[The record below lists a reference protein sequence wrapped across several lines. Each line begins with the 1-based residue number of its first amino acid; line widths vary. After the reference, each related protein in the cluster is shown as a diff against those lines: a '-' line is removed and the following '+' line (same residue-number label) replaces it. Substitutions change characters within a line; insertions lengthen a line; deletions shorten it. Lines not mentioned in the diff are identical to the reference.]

1 MHSPLFAS
9 KPTSVSTPVQPVPDP
24 EIAGNRDRLS
34 ALRGAVDEIDLGE
47 LLRKLW
53 QQRNVIAGTV
63 ILLTA
68 VVAIVVFQL
77 KPLYESAVLVMIEP
91 RQAKIVNLESV
102 FEGLPGGSE
111 TINSEIE
118 IIRSRHLAGKVV
130 ERLKLYKDP
139 EFNAKL
145 RDKTAWAIVVA
156 WVREQLGIAS
166 KSPLSPEE
174 AARLERNMVVTA
186 FRDHLEVKAKARS
199 RVIRITVESDNP
211 AKAALIANTVGD
223 LYLVDQLEAKYD
235 ATRRATN
242 WLGDRMTELRK
253 KVAASEQA
261 VVEYRR
267 KAGLVQGKDAVS
279 ITTAQISEISSQLII
294 ARSKRAQAEARLEQV
309 RRLIKSNRGME
320 TAAQVLS
327 SPLIQSL
334 KEQESKVL
342 RKAAELSSIYGP
354 KHPQMINVRAEIRD
368 LRRKIATE
376 VKKIITGLRNEVD
389 VAKANEGSLA
399 KSLKE
404 LEQRIGQLNAKDVQL
419 RALERE
425 AKANRSLLE
434 TFLTRF
440 KETSAQKD
448 IQSADARIISAAAI
462 PIFPSFPNKRLAIA
476 VTIIGSFF
484 LGIVLVFVLEQLDAG
499 FRSMEQVEQIAGVSA
514 LGLIPA
520 LKGESGMPPERYVIE
535 NPISAYAES
544 IRNIHV
550 GLALSNVDAPPK
562 VVLVTS
568 SMPEEGKTATSLSLA
583 RLVAQSGRKVII
595 IDCDLRR
602 PSVHERLG
610 LPGKP
615 GLIELLAGSADPA
628 EVIIRDDASGAWLI
642 PAGEHA
648 PNPTDLL
655 GSEHMRRLLHELAE
669 SHDLVVLDSSPVMAV
684 SDARILARL
693 ADKIVFVVRWEK
705 TRRETAVHGL
715 KQIREAGGSI
725 AGVVLSRVNVRKHA
739 RYGYADS
746 GYYHGKYAKY
756 YTS

>member
-9 KPTSVSTPVQPVPDP
+9 TPASVSAPVQPVPNP
-24 EIAGNRDRLS
+24 EFTENRDHLS

-53 QQRNVIAGTV
+53 LQRNVIAGTV

-68 VVAIVVFQL
+68 IVTVVVFQL
-77 KPLYESAVLVMIEP
+77 KPLYKSTAWVMIEP

-102 FEGLPGGSE
+102 FDGLSGGRE

-118 IIRSRHLAGKVV
+118 IIRSRHLSGKVV

-139 EFNAKL
+139 EFNARL
-145 RDKTAWAIVVA
+145 RPETAWAMAVA
-156 WVREQLGIAS
+156 WARNLLGIAP
-166 KSPLSPEE
+166 KARFSPEE
-174 AARLERNMVVTA
+174 EARLERNKVVTA
-186 FRDHLEVKAKARS
+186 FENHLDVKAKARS

-211 AKAALIANTVGD
+211 AKAALMANTVAD
-223 LYLVDQLEAKYD
+223 LYLVDQLEAKYN

-242 WLGDRMTELRK
+242 WLGDRMTKLRK

-261 VVEYRR
+261 VVAYRR
-267 KAGLVQGKDAVS
+267 KAGLIQGKNAVS
-279 ITTAQISEISSQLII
+279 IAAAQISELSSQLII
-294 ARSKRAQAEARLEQV
+294 ARSKLAQADARFEQV
-309 RRLIKSNRGME
+309 RRLIKSKRGTD
-320 TAAQVLS
+320 TAIQVLS

-334 KEQESKVL
+334 NEQESRVL

-354 KHPQMINVRAEIRD
+354 KHPKMINVRAEIRD
-368 LRRKIATE
+368 LRRKIAVETQ
-376 VKKIITGLRNEVD
+376 KIVGGLRNQVD
-389 VAKANEGSLA
+389 VARANEQSLA
-399 KSLKE
+399 RSLKV
-404 LEQRIGQLNAKDVQL
+404 LEQRAGRLNAKDIQL
-419 RALERE
+419 RALARE
-425 AKANRSLLE
+425 ATANRTLLE

-448 IQSADARIISAAAI
+448 IQTADARVISAAAI
-462 PIFPSFPNKRLAIA
+462 PIFPSFPDKRLAIA

-499 FRSMEQVEQIAGVSA
+499 FRSMEQVEQIAGIPA

-520 LKGESGMPPERYVIE
+520 LKGEGGVSPERYVVE
-535 NPISAYAES
+535 NPLSAYAES

-583 RLVAQSGRKVII
+583 RLVAQSGRKVIVV
-595 IDCDLRR
+595 DCDLRR
-602 PSVHERLG
+602 PSVHSRLG

-615 GLIELLAGSADPA
+615 GLVELLARSVDPA
-628 EVIIRDDASGAWLI
+628 AAVIRDDVSGAWLI

-655 GSEHMRRLLHELAE
+655 GSDQMKRLLRKLAE
-669 SHDLVVLDSSPVMAV
+669 SYDLVVLDSSPVMAV

-756 YTS
+756 YSS